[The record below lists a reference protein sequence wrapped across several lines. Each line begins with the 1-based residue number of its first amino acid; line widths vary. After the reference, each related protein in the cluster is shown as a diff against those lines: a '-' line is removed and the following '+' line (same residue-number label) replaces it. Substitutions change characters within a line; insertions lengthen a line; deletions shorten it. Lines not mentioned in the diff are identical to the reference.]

1 MWKAIQGEGWS
12 RGRFYWNLEKNIDV
26 IGVKKFSRLDECRN
40 IQNVDQI
47 FCKWPLPGVVFFKNF
62 LIYYEHKAAV
72 CGILLSLFLQ
82 TKTVFLLSPC
92 ASLATSFGLMNC
104 RKIGVFNHRLYL
116 ESEEVECPDF
126 LPTVW

>member
-1 MWKAIQGEGWS
+1 M
-12 RGRFYWNLEKNIDV
+12 RV
-26 IGVKKFSRLDECRN
+26 FSRSLKK
-40 IQNVDQI
+40 IT
-47 FCKWPLPGVVFFKNF
+47 WHGVFKNF

-72 CGILLSLFLQ
+72 CGIVLSLFLQ

-126 LPTVW
+126 LPTV